1 MSAMLLLSL
10 AAATAVPAEA
20 HPVPA
25 PPPAHC
31 RIPGI
36 TFAAPSLDKAQP
48 QKLGALPPARHYLA
62 VERHVGGCPAPA
74 VVRSGIGA
82 LRR

>member
-10 AAATAVPAEA
+10 AAATAVPAA
-20 HPVPA
+20 APPVPA

-36 TFAAPSLDKAQP
+36 TYASPPLAKAEA
-48 QKLGALPPARHYLA
+48 QKLGELPPARHYLA
-62 VERHVGGCPAPA
+62 VDRHVGGCPAPA

>member
-10 AAATAVPAEA
+10 AASTAAPAAA
-20 HPVPA
+20 HPASAPA
-25 PPPAHC
+25 PAQC
-31 RIPGI
+31 RSPGI
-36 TFAAPSLDKAQP
+36 TYAAPLVYKAQP

-62 VERHVGGCPAPA
+62 VDRHVGGCPAPA

>member
-1 MSAMLLLSL
+1 MPAMLLLSL
-10 AAATAVPAEA
+10 AAATAVPAGA
-20 HPVPA
+20 HPVSAPA
-25 PPPAHC
+25 QC
-31 RIPGI
+31 RNPGI
-36 TFAAPSLDKAQP
+36 TYAAPSVYKAQP

-62 VERHVGGCPAPA
+62 VDRHVGGCPAPA

>member
-10 AAATAVPAEA
+10 AASTAVPAA
-20 HPVPA
+20 AQPLPAA
-25 PPPAHC
+25 PPAQC
-31 RIPGI
+31 RSPGI
-36 TFAAPSLDKAQP
+36 TYASPSLYKAQP
-48 QKLGALPPARHYLA
+48 QKLGELPPARHYLA
-62 VERHVGGCPAPA
+62 VVRHVGGCPAPA